1 MDFNFLAVNNRRFWL
16 SLCLTI
22 RLPGIVFKK
31 LDTRQSGNFY
41 GIDRDE
47 RCVFSNLHLLK
58 KRLFNWL

>member
-47 RCVFSNLHLLK
+47 RCVFSIYIY
-58 KRLFNWL
+58 